1 MKKILLFLLVAI
13 LTCTT
18 SFVQSQCNAPVVNS
32 FSPNTG
38 FIGSTVV
45 ITGANFDA
53 IPANN
58 QVFFGATQA
67 TVTAASFGQLTVIVP
82 VGATYGPVSVRNACN
97 LIGSSTYPFNGIFCG
112 TTVTAQTYTPQTYSK
127 PVSGGYQ
134 MLSQDMDLDGKP
146 DVLVCG
152 FTTKKVSVMRN
163 LSTPGNF
170 NFDTKFDL
178 NFAGATRCIAPA
190 DFDGD
195 FK

>member
-1 MKKILLFLLVAI
+1 MKKILLCLLVAV
-13 LTCTT
+13 LTTT
-18 SFVQSQCNAPVVNS
+18 SSFVKAQCNAPIVNS
-32 FSPNTG
+32 FTPNTG
-38 FIGSTVV
+38 FIGSSVV

-67 TVTAASFGQLTVIVP
+67 TVTAASFGQLTVTVP

-112 TTVTAQTYTPQTYSK
+112 TTVTAQTYNTLTYSK

-152 FTTKKVSVMRN
+152 FTTNKVSVMRN

-178 NFAGATRCIAPA
+178 NFAGATRLYGI
-190 DFDGD
+190 GNG
-195 FK
+195 